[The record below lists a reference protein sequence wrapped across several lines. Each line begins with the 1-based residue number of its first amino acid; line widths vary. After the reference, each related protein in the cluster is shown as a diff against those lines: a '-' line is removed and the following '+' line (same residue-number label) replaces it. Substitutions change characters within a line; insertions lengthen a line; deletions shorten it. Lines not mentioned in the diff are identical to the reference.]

1 MKKKYLAIFI
11 ILFISFKLTA
21 QRNVVVLIADDLGK
35 DFCDIYTNHATNTV
49 HLTNIRRLLNK
60 GIVFNNA
67 WSNPLCSPTRAGMLT
82 GRYSFRTG
90 VGDVV
95 DGGNTKL
102 NLNEYIIP
110 RVLNNYNPNGISK
123 ALFGKWHLTTFAAA
137 GYNYPTN
144 MGFDHFEGSLSGA
157 LGQPGQQA
165 TGYYSWTKITNGVPN
180 GINTTCTNYATTE
193 NVNNAISYLD
203 SQPATKPFFLWLA
216 FNAPHT
222 PYQLP
227 PSNLISNTSLTG
239 VQAEIT
245 ANPTPY
251 FQAMVEAMDNEI
263 GRFFDYLISIGKW
276 DTTDFI
282 FIGDNGDDSYV
293 AQSNPA
299 KGSIYQ
305 GGITVPFIISGP
317 DVVNPNRTSDA
328 LVNTTDVFATVLE
341 MFGNTNWQNQIPNT
355 TIVDSHSLMP
365 ILSNAAI
372 SVRPWAFSEVFR
384 NTPLASDGKTIRN
397 ANYKLLKF
405 ANGTEKFFN
414 LTLNPNET
422 SNLLATSMTSTDI
435 TNYNY
440 LCNEMATLV
449 GSGITCSALN
459 TDSFLNTN
467 EIFVI
472 QNPFK
477 NNIIINSVS
486 NKDIYELYSI
496 KGEKIKEG
504 SDLSNQDF
512 SKLAKGTYLIKLP
525 IQNKV
530 FKIIKE

>member
-1 MKKKYLAIFI
+1 MKKLHI
-11 ILFISFKLTA
+11 ILLLLFALIKVNA

-35 DFCDIYTNHATNTV
+35 DFCDIYTDHATNTV

-110 RVLNNYNPNGISK
+110 KVLNFYNPNGISK
-123 ALFGKWHLTTFAAA
+123 ALFGKWHLTTFAAT

-193 NVNNAISYLD
+193 NINNAISYLD

-305 GGITVPFIISGP
+305 GGINVPFIISGP

-328 LVNTTDVFATVLE
+328 LVNTVDVFATVLE
-341 MFGNTNWQNQIPNT
+341 MFGNTNWQSQIPTT

-365 ILSNAAI
+365 ILTNTAVSI
-372 SVRPWAFSEVFR
+372 RPWAFSEVFR

-397 ANYKLLKF
+397 TNYKLLKF
-405 ANGTEKFFN
+405 TNGTEKFFN

-422 SNLLATSMTSTDI
+422 SNLLATSMTPTDI

-459 TDSFLNTN
+459 TDYFLNTN

-477 NNIIINSVS
+477 TNIIINAVS
-486 NKDIYELYSI
+486 NEDTYELYSI

-504 SDLSNQDF
+504 RDLSNQDF

-525 IQNKV
+525 TQNKV